1 MGSKEVTV
9 RDVMRG
15 RYANLV
21 MCMYAASFSPDTPNA
36 RADAEQALDLFF
48 DGIEEVMTRLPPY
61 TEGAEWDNRRKQ
73 LLSE

>member
-1 MGSKEVTV
+1 MSSNEVAIGE
-9 RDVMRG
+9 VMRG

-21 MCMYAASFSPDTPNA
+21 MHLYAASFSPDTPNA
-36 RADAEQALDLFF
+36 RADAEQALNLFF
-48 DGIEEVMTRLPPY
+48 DGIEEEMRRLPPP